1 MKEAR
6 FVWNRIRP
14 NLTGD
19 ETYYEVSNKEIKL
32 QDSRLFQLSKY
43 SQETVMAFDII
54 EKGKRPPLAAF
65 GIPVE
70 TLSFEMNL
78 DLDVAEREV
87 YSLLDWIRSLGGF

>member
-1 MKEAR
+1 
-6 FVWNRIRP
+6 
-14 NLTGD
+14 
-19 ETYYEVSNKEIKL
+19 
-32 QDSRLFQLSKY
+32 
-43 SQETVMAFDII
+43 MAFDII

-87 YSLLDWIRSLGGF
+87 YSALDWIRSLGGFQRGLRTIFSLLLLIMTYKHYETYMVS

>member
-1 MKEAR
+1 
-6 FVWNRIRP
+6 
-14 NLTGD
+14 
-19 ETYYEVSNKEIKL
+19 
-32 QDSRLFQLSKY
+32 
-43 SQETVMAFDII
+43 MAFDII

-87 YSLLDWIRSLGGF
+87 YSLLDWIRSLGGFQRGLRTIFSLSLLIMTYKHYETYMVS